1 MQKHLFLMHSIWV
14 ESREKTCL
22 QNLDGWKYCSSKQD
36 VPKGDQIRQGDLS
49 LVWGRQGLRALRTVS
64 SLLAQAL
71 LNQRASHT
79 FVV

>member
-22 QNLDGWKYCSSKQD
+22 QNLACSSKQD

-49 LVWGRQGLRALRTVS
+49 LVWGRQGLRALRTFS

-79 FVV
+79 SVV